1 MSHPV
6 IEGSKLQCDKGTL
19 QTPIQ
24 VTSQNFSRIGE
35 KLSATEQEKQANTN
49 IIPFGKCK
57 LKPTS
62 GGYLPCTPSLIKWE
76 QTSPFTIE
84 GKRELT
90 TDSYCMCS
98 TGGKITPL
106 VDGNSSFENIG

>member
-1 MSHPV
+1 
-6 IEGSKLQCDKGTL
+6 
-19 QTPIQ
+19 
-24 VTSQNFSRIGE
+24 
-35 KLSATEQEKQANTN
+35 
-49 IIPFGKCK
+49 
-57 LKPTS
+57 
-62 GGYLPCTPSLIKWE
+62 LIKWE

-106 VDGNSSFENIG
+106 VDGNSSFESIG